1 MVEEGARHGGE
12 AALCVPELV
21 TTLKAG
27 TKKMI
32 TRGRGYGGKGERE
45 KARAGAKKNGKFL
58 PSISWLDLSHFL
70 SSGNL

>member
-32 TRGRGYGGKGERE
+32 TRGRGYGGKGGRE
-45 KARAGAKKNGKFL
+45 KARARANRLLYNQKERQ
-58 PSISWLDLSHFL
+58 ISPWD
-70 SSGNL
+70 